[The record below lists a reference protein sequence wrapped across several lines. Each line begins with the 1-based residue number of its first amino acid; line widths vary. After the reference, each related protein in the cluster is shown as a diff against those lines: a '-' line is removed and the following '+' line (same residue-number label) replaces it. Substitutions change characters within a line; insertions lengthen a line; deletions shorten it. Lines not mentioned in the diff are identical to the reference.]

1 MKSRLLRGILSLL
14 ILASF
19 TAAGYHSYRWY
30 AAHQRKK
37 ALALYFR
44 KNSPVT
50 RRMPEDAILYL
61 NLYNSRRL
69 LDAIQNTRLSKV
81 YAHWLDTG
89 MGESNGTPNPLMG
102 GMLEKTFLNVFG
114 EEVGLAMA
122 PGKQNGWD
130 IVAVARLAPGSDFLL
145 KLALSQNKKL
155 ERMENGDN
163 VIYVVHTRN
172 SSYPHLYLFLDSDTA
187 YASSSLERLRA
198 SMGPE
203 GKGPSFLAGL
213 PDETLPD
220 NTFLFVKGSA
230 PSLSLLGF
238 LEGKRLRLHAECSSV
253 FEGPLPAEAG
263 SSASILELLTNLP
276 QAFHQPAGVYAF
288 HSVDGAA
295 VSTVLLAFDSE
306 QSTQEYGKKVR
317 ALRSAELPNA
327 PVDTFQVGESECSR
341 FPYKK
346 KTAMM
351 CERGALLLLA
361 DDMLDPN
368 PILDKSGVE
377 ASRQRP
383 LTVQIKFNRESVK
396 EFEALAERG
405 DWSRFAEC
413 KTLYF
418 LGCLRSLDGGVD
430 ETRNEI
436 VAEIE

>member
-14 ILASF
+14 ILACF
-19 TAAGYHSYRWY
+19 TAAGYHGYRWY

-44 KNSPVT
+44 KNSAVT
-50 RRMPEDAILYL
+50 RKMPEDAVLYL

-102 GMLEKTFLNVFG
+102 GMLEKTLLNVFG
-114 EEVGLAMA
+114 EELGVAMA

-163 VIYVVHTRN
+163 VIYVVHNRN
-172 SSYPHLYLFLDSDTA
+172 STYPRLYLFLDSDTA
-187 YASSSLERLRA
+187 YASNSLDRLRA
-198 SMGPE
+198 SMGTD
-203 GKGPSFLAGL
+203 GKGPAFLAGL
-213 PDETLPD
+213 PDETLPE

-230 PSLSLLGF
+230 PSLSVLGF
-238 LEGKRLRLHAECSSV
+238 IEGKRLRLHAECSSV
-253 FEGPLPAEAG
+253 FEGPLPAVAG

-276 QAFHQPAGVYAF
+276 QAFHQPAAAYAI

-295 VSTVLLAFDSE
+295 VSTALMAFDSE
-306 QSTQEYGKKVR
+306 QGTQDYGEKIR
-317 ALRSAELPNA
+317 TLRSAELPNA
-327 PVDTFQVGESECSR
+327 PLDTFRIGESECSR

-346 KTAMM
+346 RIAMM

-361 DDMLDPN
+361 DGALDPN
-368 PILDKSGVE
+368 PILDKSGVD

-383 LTVQIKFNRESVK
+383 LTVRIKFNREPVK
-396 EFEALAERG
+396 EFGAMAERG
-405 DWSRFAEC
+405 DWSRFPEC

-418 LGCLRSLDGGVD
+418 LGCLRSVDGGVD

-436 VAEIE
+436 TAEIE